1 MSVVRKVYARVLN
14 DRVKLMMAEEVMNEQ
29 GRFRLGRGCNDQIFA
44 VRQVVRKT
52 MEKDRS
58 VYMAFLN
65 LEKAYDNVNRFM
77 YGKC

>member
-1 MSVVRKVYARVLN
+1 MT
-14 DRVKLMMAEEVMNEQ
+14 VKLMMAEEVMNEQ
-29 GRFRLGRGCNDQIFA
+29 GRFRLGSGCNDQIFA